1 MKRSRSVKK
10 PAKFKKNPARLS
22 RTALVILVGV
32 IAAIS
37 VVVISATGAGSS
49 KGVAA
54 ATNPTF
60 TPPTQKRYKATRTI
74 ADRQTGQLRMPTNQE
89 IDEMVG
95 NLATLANRPAEGLQQ
110 SSVANGGVAV
120 DLGGGFGGVM
130 LARPNAD
137 GTWETKCV
145 FTFEEGAEF
154 LGLEEDNSAQ

>member
-1 MKRSRSVKK
+1 MKKSRSVKK
-10 PAKFKKNPARLS
+10 PAKSKKNSARFS
-22 RTALVILVGV
+22 RTSLAILAGV

-37 VVVISATGAGSS
+37 VVVILASGSGSS
-49 KGVAA
+49 NGVAA
-54 ATNPTF
+54 STNPKL
-60 TPPTQKRYKATRTI
+60 TPPTQKQYKATRAI
-74 ADRQTGQLRMPTNQE
+74 ADRQTGQLRMPTKQE
-89 IDEMVG
+89 IDEVVG

-120 DLGGGFGGVM
+120 DLSGGFGGVI

-154 LGLEEDNSAQ
+154 LGLEEDNSVQ